1 MIPDTLI
8 TFIVEAQKWLYD
20 GMTAGLKATPGAPG
34 SAAMMGTA
42 FVFGCIHA
50 LMPGH
55 GKTLLFSYHLGQP
68 SRIAEGAVS
77 AILLAVTHVGLAAFL
92 VLIGVKAVSTSF
104 GDVGRSQVLEIA
116 SASVVMLIG
125 GFLAFRAFY
134 SHAHDEPDGGVQGGA
149 RPNGRSLAVAAGFIP
164 CPLTTFILF
173 YAVAHGRIPAG
184 IAAVV
189 AMLGGIA
196 VTLIIFAI
204 SAVLLRERFGQLL
217 AQTTLARGRLGFAVE
232 ILSALLITAIGA
244 ISLMRAVLGT

>member
-1 MIPDTLI
+1 MISNGI
-8 TFIVEAQKWLYD
+8 IAWAVEAQKWLYD
-20 GMTAGLKATPGAPG
+20 GMTAGLKATPDAPG
-34 SAAMMGTA
+34 AATMMGTA

-68 SRIAEGAVS
+68 SRIAEGALT
-77 AILLAVTHVGLAAFL
+77 AILLAATHVGLAAFL

-125 GFLAFRAFY
+125 GYLALR
-134 SHAHDEPDGGVQGGA
+134 SLVPHAHGRLQGG
-149 RPNGRSLAVAAGFIP
+149 PLAVAAGFIP

-196 VTLIIFAI
+196 VTLIICAI
-204 SAVLLRERFGQLL
+204 SAVLLRERFGQMLT
-217 AQTTLARGRLGFAVE
+217 QTSVARGRLGRAVE
-232 ILSALLITAIGA
+232 LLSALLITAIGA
-244 ISLMRAVLGT
+244 TSLARATLGT